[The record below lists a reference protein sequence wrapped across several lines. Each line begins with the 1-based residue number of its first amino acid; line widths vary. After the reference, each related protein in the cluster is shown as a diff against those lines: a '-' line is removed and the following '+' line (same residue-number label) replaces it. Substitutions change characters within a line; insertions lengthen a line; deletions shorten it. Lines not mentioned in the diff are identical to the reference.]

1 MRRITT
7 LLGASALVLG
17 PALGIAMPSYG
28 APPAPGSISPHHDTG
43 QQVGVPGGTL
53 DCEDGTPPGNSAE
66 DHGNPNIN
74 GSPFAEGSSVS
85 GSNYAGE
92 KAQNQKNTT
101 SISQYDVACF
111 GGSPR
116 PQ

>member
-1 MRRITT
+1 MNRNLS
-7 LLGASALVLG
+7 LLFACSIVIAPTASFGAQ
-17 PALGIAMPSYG
+17 PAT
-28 APPAPGSISPHHDTG
+28 GSISPNHVTG
-43 QQVGVPGGTL
+43 QQVGVPGATL
-53 DCEDGTPPGNSAE
+53 DCEDGTPPGNSGE
-66 DHGNPNIN
+66 DHGTTTTN

-92 KAQNQKNTT
+92 KTQNQKNTT

-111 GGSPR
+111 AGSPR

>member
-1 MRRITT
+1 MKRFTS
-7 LLGASALVLG
+7 LLGASAIVVG
-17 PALGIAMPSYG
+17 PALSVATPSYG
-28 APPAPGSISPHHDTG
+28 AQPATGSISPHHVTG
-43 QQVGVPGGTL
+43 QQVGVPGATL

-74 GSPFAEGSSVS
+74 GSPFAEGNSVS

-92 KAQNQKNTT
+92 KTQNQKNTT
-101 SISQYDVACF
+101 SISQYDIGCF

-116 PQ
+116 PE